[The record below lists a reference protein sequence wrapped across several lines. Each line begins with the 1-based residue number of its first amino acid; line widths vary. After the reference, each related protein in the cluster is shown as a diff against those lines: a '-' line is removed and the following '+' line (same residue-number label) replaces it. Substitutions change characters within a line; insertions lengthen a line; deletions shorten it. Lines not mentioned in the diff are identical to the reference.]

1 MTERSV
7 MTEGD
12 STSGGLAK
20 IAAIGVKV
28 DARGIT
34 RHGFALNVN
43 PDMRYWDGII
53 ACGLSAAAVTSLANI
68 LPAPPRMGTVIEL
81 VAGAF
86 GEVFNLQLAS
96 AG

>member
-1 MTERSV
+1 

-12 STSGGLAK
+12 PTSGGLAK

-28 DARGIT
+28 DVHGIT
-34 RHGFALNVN
+34 RHGFALNVD
-43 PDMRYWDGII
+43 PDMCYWEGII
-53 ACGLSAAAVTSLANI
+53 ACGLDRSRVTSLANI